1 MDTINFNTILY
12 GPPGTGKTYT
22 TVIYAVA
29 IIENKALTEVEQ
41 EDYSDVLNR
50 YQDYRMQGRI
60 EFTTFH
66 QSYGYEEFIE
76 GIKPTV
82 TSEEK
87 EDGENGHVRY
97 SVQPGIF
104 KKFCEKAQE
113 SALSQAEDFGFNASS
128 NIWKVSLWGTGDN
141 PVRSECMEKGH
152 IRLGWDS
159 YGEDIT
165 GETEF
170 TYGGSVVLNAFIN
183 RMQIGDIV
191 FSCYSATTI
200 DAIGVVTGEY
210 EWHDEYDGM
219 KRLRKV
225 KWIVKGIRENILSMN
240 GGVSMTLASV
250 YRLSN
255 VTIND
260 VYQLIE
266 KYHPQL
272 VNTAVDYSKNYVF
285 IIDEINRGNLSRIF
299 GELITLVEPAKRKG
313 QPEETEI
320 RLPYSRKPFSVPKNV
335 YLIGTMNTADRS
347 IAAMDTALR
356 RRFSFREMRPKPEV
370 LQDIYV
376 ENLSISEMLS
386 RMNKRI
392 EALYDREHTIGHAY
406 FMPLKEN
413 PTLETLSCIFRN
425 NIMPLLQ
432 EYFFQDYQNIRLVLG
447 DNRKTNSEEQF
458 IIARNHDYG
467 ELFGDT
473 ELDLETESDYGINVS
488 AFDSIESYRF
498 I

>member
-1 MDTINFNTILY
+1 M
-12 GPPGTGKTYT
+12 
-22 TVIYAVA
+22 
-29 IIENKALTEVEQ
+29 
-41 EDYSDVLNR
+41 
-50 YQDYRMQGRI
+50 
-60 EFTTFH
+60 
-66 QSYGYEEFIE
+66 
-76 GIKPTV
+76 
-82 TSEEK
+82 
-87 EDGENGHVRY
+87 
-97 SVQPGIF
+97 
-104 KKFCEKAQE
+104 
-113 SALSQAEDFGFNASS
+113 
-128 NIWKVSLWGTGDN
+128 
-141 PVRSECMEKGH
+141 
-152 IRLGWDS
+152 
-159 YGEDIT
+159 
-165 GETEF
+165 
-170 TYGGSVVLNAFIN
+170 
-183 RMQIGDIV
+183 
-191 FSCYSATTI
+191 
-200 DAIGVVTGEY
+200 
-210 EWHDEYDGM
+210 
-219 KRLRKV
+219 
-225 KWIVKGIRENILSMN
+225 
-240 GGVSMTLASV
+240 
-250 YRLSN
+250 
-255 VTIND
+255 TIND

-467 ELFGDT
+467 KLFGDT